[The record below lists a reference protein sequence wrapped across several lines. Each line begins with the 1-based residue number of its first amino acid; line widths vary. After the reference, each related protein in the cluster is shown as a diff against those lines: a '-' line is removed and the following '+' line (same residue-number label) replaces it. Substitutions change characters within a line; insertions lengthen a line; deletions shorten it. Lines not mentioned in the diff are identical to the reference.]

1 MSFYTIML
9 CMTLHTA
16 GRKIRMENF
25 SVPGEGVDE
34 LRAIIDDISEGAEIT
49 PPEKLESDT
58 EDEEDEYYDDKEDIS
73 DEPKSFGG
81 FLTPNRRKN

>member
-1 MSFYTIML
+1 
-9 CMTLHTA
+9 
-16 GRKIRMENF
+16 MEAFKTEIPCFEDITCVEF
-25 SVPGEGVDE
+25 SAITGEGVDE

-58 EDEEDEYYDDKEDIS
+58 EDEEEEYYDDKKDIS